1 MALQAKDVA
10 KPTGGDKCRGE
21 SFSFEYG
28 IGGHCRA
35 MCQFFDAVNRNP
47 TVDQRVECTFVGLLR
62 YRRYLG
68 DRNSTIT
75 NSNEIRE
82 SSAHLNTQSH
92 LSPLIVLLTVIQ
104 YRVRSILKPVAASL
118 LYYERLYT
126 GEPPHV
132 TNQSA

>member
-10 KPTGGDKCRGE
+10 KPAGGDKCRGKP
-21 SFSFEYG
+21 FSFEYS

-92 LSPLIVLLTVIQ
+92 LNPLIVLLTVIQ
-104 YRVRSILKPVAASL
+104 YRVGSILKPVAASL
-118 LYYERLYT
+118 LYYERLYI

-132 TNQSA
+132 TDQSA

>member
-1 MALQAKDVA
+1 MTLEPKDVA
-10 KPTGGDKCRGE
+10 KPAGGDKCRGKP
-21 SFSFEYG
+21 FSFEYG

-35 MCQFFDAVNRNP
+35 MCQFFDAVNRNS
-47 TVDQRVECTFVGLLR
+47 TVDQRVECAFVGLLR

-75 NSNEIRE
+75 NSNEIRK

-104 YRVRSILKPVAASL
+104 YRVRSILKTSRGKSIVL
-118 LYYERLYT
+118 
-126 GEPPHV
+126 
-132 TNQSA
+132 